1 MVSRVNDEKKR
12 LPISMKYFSIPT
24 NSLVRQLLIS
34 GVAIV
39 VIAVMLI
46 IALYYYINAPLTNI
60 QAPARFE
67 IAAGSSLSRVSQ
79 DLSEAGYINYP
90 QVFNLWAKLT
100 GVEEAIK
107 TGEYELR
114 AGLSKRQL
122 LDKLVIGD
130 TLQYKLTLVEGW
142 SFSQAL
148 NAIWSSEKVVANLK
162 VTPLSEVSSL
172 LGHSSDNPEGLL
184 FPDTYFYT
192 AGTTDLELLQRANA
206 RLSAILNTSW
216 ESRLGALPYEDSY
229 QALTMASIIEKE
241 SAIGSERGHIAGV
254 FVRRLEYGM
263 RLQSDPTVIYGM
275 GNNYNGNIRR
285 QDLLM
290 DTAYNTYRIDGLPP
304 TPIAMAGLDSIH
316 AALNPLPG
324 EYLYF
329 VATGDGSHY
338 FSTTLAEHNDAVR
351 RFQTQGTVR

>member
-1 MVSRVNDEKKR
+1 
-12 LPISMKYFSIPT
+12 MKYFSIPT
-24 NSLVRQLLIS
+24 NSFVRQLLIS
-34 GVAIV
+34 GIAIL

-46 IALYYYINAPLTNI
+46 IAMIYYINAPLSNI
-60 QAPARFE
+60 QSPVRFE
-67 IAAGSSLSRVSQ
+67 ITSGSSLSRVSQ
-79 DLSEAGYINYP
+79 NLSEAGYINYP
-90 QVFNLWAKLT
+90 QVFNLWARLN

-114 AGLSKRQL
+114 ADLSKRQL
-122 LDKLVIGD
+122 LDKLVSGD
-130 TLQYKLTLVEGW
+130 ALQYKLTLVEGW

-148 NAIWSSEKVVANLK
+148 NAIWSSDQVVANLK
-162 VTPLSEVSSL
+162 TTPLSEVSSL
-172 LGHSSDNPEGLL
+172 LGLNNDNPEGLL
-184 FPDTYFYT
+184 FPDTYFYI

-206 RLSAILNTSW
+206 RLSTILNTSW
-216 ESRLGALPYEDSY
+216 EGRLGALPYEDSY
-229 QALTMASIIEKE
+229 QALIMASIIEKE
-241 SAIGSERGHIAGV
+241 SAVGSERGQIAGV
-254 FVRRLEYGM
+254 FVRRLEFGM

-285 QDLLM
+285 QDLLT

-304 TPIAMAGLDSIH
+304 TPIALAGLDSIT

-324 EYLYF
+324 DYLYF

-351 RFQTQGTVR
+351 RFQTQSTIR